1 MKNNNKNK
9 PLVGSGNKTAAL
21 SLSASGTQNKQVHFL
36 NNSIPQMTINSDSI
50 SSNKANDWPTQ
61 GWKTS
66 TPEAQGMNSA
76 ALAKMLEV
84 FRDQQVHSVAVIRN
98 GHLVAEA
105 YNESTQADLPQDVKS
120 VTKSVTSAL
129 IGIALSERKLISLD
143 QRLAAFFPE
152 LESDPLKSKIMLK
165 HLLSMTSGLAWNN
178 ENEQSST
185 EMMYSSDWVQ
195 YVLKCPAKNQPG
207 AMFNY
212 SNGDAHLLSAVLQKV
227 TGESMF
233 DYAKSRLFEPLGITD
248 VHWNHD
254 PEGCTIGA
262 WAMALTLRDMAK
274 IGYLYLKEG
283 QWEDKTIMPK
293 SWIRESVTKR
303 IFLNYSNGTQGGYG
317 YYWWSKPLAQGLV
330 RGSKKQHE
338 MFYASGSG
346 GRRIFVVPDLQLVV
360 AATAH
365 SADVDMPELLLNHVV
380 GAIRSGK
387 PISENSE
394 AFAGLGQAIE
404 AFKMGLE

>member
-1 MKNNNKNK
+1 MKNKNK

-21 SLSASGTQNKQVHFL
+21 SLSASGTQNNQVHIL
-36 NNSIPQMTINSDSI
+36 NKSFPQISSNSDSI
-50 SSNKANDWPTQ
+50 SEIRANDWPTQ

-105 YNESTQADLPQDVKS
+105 YNENSQADLPQDVKS

-143 QRLAAFFPE
+143 QRLATFFPE

-165 HLLSMTSGLAWNN
+165 HLLNMTSGLAWDNT
-178 ENEQSST
+178 NEQSST

-195 YVLKCPAKNQPG
+195 NVLERPAKNQPG
-207 AMFNY
+207 TVFNY

-248 VHWNHD
+248 VNWNHD
-254 PEGCTIGA
+254 PGGCTIGA

-293 SWIRESVTKR
+293 SWIKESVTKR

-317 YYWWSKPLAQGLV
+317 YYWWSKPLVQGLV

-338 MFYASGSG
+338 VFYASGSG

-360 AATAH
+360 VATAH
-365 SADVDMPELLLNHVV
+365 SADVDMPENLLNQVV
-380 GAIRSGK
+380 QAIRSDK
-387 PISENSE
+387 PIQENSD
-394 AFAGLGQAIE
+394 AFDGLGQAIE

>member
-1 MKNNNKNK
+1 MKNKNK
-9 PLVGSGNKTAAL
+9 PLVGSGNGTKTL
-21 SLSASGTQNKQVHFL
+21 SLSASGTQNKQVHVL
-36 NNSIPQMTINSDSI
+36 NKSIPQVTINSDSI
-50 SSNKANDWPTQ
+50 SAKTDNDWPTQ

-66 TPEAQGMNSA
+66 TPEVQGMNSA
-76 ALAKMLEV
+76 VLAKMLEV

-105 YNESTQADLPQDVKS
+105 YNEGTQADLPQDVKS

-152 LESDPLKSKIMLK
+152 LESDPLKSKIMIK
-165 HLLSMTSGLAWNN
+165 HLLNMTSGLTWNN

-195 YVLKCPAKNQPG
+195 NILERPAKNQPG
-207 AMFNY
+207 AVFNY

-248 VHWNHD
+248 VNWNHD
-254 PEGCTIGA
+254 PGGCTIGA
-262 WAMALTLRDMAK
+262 WALALTLRDMAK

-283 QWEDKTIMPK
+283 QWEDKTIIPK

-303 IFLNYSNGTQGGYG
+303 VFLNYSNGTQGGYG

-338 MFYASGSG
+338 VFYASGSG

-365 SADVDMPELLLNHVV
+365 SADVDMPEQLLNHVV
-380 GAIRSGK
+380 GAIRSDK
-387 PISENSE
+387 PIQENSD
-394 AFAGLGQAIE
+394 ASAGLGQAIG

>member
-1 MKNNNKNK
+1 MKNKNK

-21 SLSASGTQNKQVHFL
+21 SLSASGSQNNQVHIL
-36 NNSIPQMTINSDSI
+36 NKSFHQISSNSDSI
-50 SSNKANDWPTQ
+50 SEIRANDWPTQ

-105 YNESTQADLPQDVKS
+105 YNENSQADLPQDVKS

-143 QRLAAFFPE
+143 QRLVAFFPE

-165 HLLSMTSGLAWNN
+165 HLLNMTSGLAWDNT
-178 ENEQSST
+178 NEQSST

-195 YVLKCPAKNQPG
+195 NVLERPAKNQPG
-207 AMFNY
+207 AVFNY

-233 DYAKSRLFEPLGITD
+233 DYAKSRLFEPLGITA
-248 VHWNHD
+248 VNWNHD
-254 PEGCTIGA
+254 PQGCTIGA
-262 WAMALTLRDMAK
+262 WALAITLRDMAK

-283 QWEDKTIMPK
+283 QWEDKTIIPK

-303 IFLNYSNGTQGGYG
+303 VFLNYSNGTQGGYG
-317 YYWWSKPLAQGLV
+317 YYWWSKPLTQGLV

-338 MFYASGSG
+338 VFYASGSG

-365 SADVDMPELLLNHVV
+365 SADVDMPENLLNHVV
-380 GAIRSGK
+380 QAIRSDK
-387 PISENSE
+387 PIQENSD

-404 AFKMGLE
+404 AFKMGVE